1 MLFLDRKGPSS
12 VCACLDCRT
21 FFVFL
26 QIMKKDVLIKLAAL
40 LLTVWYSMSI
50 IGFDVHTCS
59 GSDRSFVAGILTG
72 RSCEDIHPEHM
83 CSPFACCADGHDHE
97 HVRTCC
103 EDHSACAFCDGVSI
117 RAKSCCSN
125 DYQVLSVAGTIPSD
139 DQRNSDES
147 GCFPVLV
154 PYAPNSLSS
163 LDFNLSGSY
172 VHEPG
177 SGLCRSDRQ
186 AALSVWRI

>member
-1 MLFLDRKGPSS
+1 MRGLDY
-12 VCACLDCRT
+12 CL

-26 QIMKKDVLIKLAAL
+26 QIVKKSVLIRLMAV
-40 LLTVWYSMSI
+40 LLTMWYSMSI

-59 GSDRSFVAGILTG
+59 GSDRSFVAGILAG

-83 CSPFACCADGHDHE
+83 CSPSACCADGHGHE
-97 HVRTCC
+97 QACC
-103 EDHSACAFCDGVSI
+103 DNHSDCVFCDGVSV

-125 DYQVLSVAGTIPSD
+125 DYQVLSIAGTIPLD

-147 GCFPVLV
+147 GCFPVAV

-163 LDFNLSGSY
+163 LDLSISGSY

-186 AALSVWRI
+186 AALNVWRI